1 MIFCYLTINIYFTFF
16 NAVISFFMKLK
27 FAFDFYPLHIQIF
40 IFWLKSYYFF
50 RATYRQFLTLIN
62 L

>member
-1 MIFCYLTINIYFTFF
+1 
-16 NAVISFFMKLK
+16 MKLK